1 MRVHHLY
8 IAVALYCWM
17 SLLCSTNLAQ
27 SQQKR
32 LTSTQHLERGEEA
45 FRNKNLRLALA
56 DFNEAIRLDPFLWQA
71 YFSRAQTRERLGD
84 SQGAMTDLNIFL
96 ESNPSNAEAL
106 FSRAV
111 LRYQNGQWA
120 VAREDFLKLLDTP
133 PGETTTVFFQTDK
146 SNKVGSVFTTQT
158 GIRSTCFTY
167 LGLTD
172 LKLAQYKRAINYFDS
187 ALRLSPKC
195 GDCFVNRGMGFQHL
209 RDTTQAISDYQQALK
224 LAPDNSLAQ
233 HNLAILSGFRG
244 KLKETEAMLTEAI
257 EQKPDLPYSYAER
270 GHVRMRQQNWK
281 GALSDFDKA
290 ISIDPADP
298 DDWLN
303 RGLVKEKLKDLSGAL
318 NDITQ
323 AIKLKSDFE
332 KAWLCRGNL
341 MMKLNRVADA
351 VEDYGLAIFHY
362 ADYGPAYY
370 NRALA
375 YHKQGKLKE
384 ACRDLREAQR
394 LDVKIE
400 RKVFDSI
407 CK

>member
-1 MRVHHLY
+1 MRANQVHT
-8 IAVALYCWM
+8 AVALYCWM
-17 SLLCSTNLAQ
+17 SLFCSTNLAQ
-27 SQQKR
+27 VQQKR
-32 LTSTQHLERGEEA
+32 LTSTQYWERGEEA
-45 FRNKNLRLALA
+45 FRNNNVRLALA

-71 YFSRAQTRERLGD
+71 YFARAQARERLGD
-84 SQGAMTDLNIFL
+84 SQGAITDLNIFL
-96 ESNPSNAEAL
+96 ESNPTNAEAL

-120 VAREDFLKLLDTP
+120 VAREDFLTLLDAP
-133 PGETTTVFFQTDK
+133 RGETTTVFFQTDK
-146 SNKVGSVFTTQT
+146 SNKVGTVFTTQT
-158 GIRSTCFTY
+158 GIKPTCFTY
-167 LGLTD
+167 LGLTEI
-172 LKLAQYKRAINYFDS
+172 KLAQYKRAISYFDS
-187 ALRLSPKC
+187 ALHLSPNC
-195 GDCFVNRGMGFQHL
+195 ADCFLNRGMGFQHL
-209 RDTTQAISDYQQALK
+209 RDTTQAIRDYQQALK

-270 GHVRMRQQNWK
+270 GHVRMRQQNWR
-281 GALSDFDKA
+281 GALADFDKA
-290 ISIDPADP
+290 ISIDPTDA

-303 RGLVKEKLKDLSGAL
+303 RGLVKENLKDLNGAF

-332 KAWLCRGNL
+332 KAWLSRGNL

-362 ADYGPAYY
+362 ADYGAAYY

-375 YHKQGKLKE
+375 YRKQGKLKE
-384 ACRDLREAQR
+384 ACSDLRAAQR
-394 LDVKIE
+394 LEVKIE
-400 RKVFDSI
+400 RKVFDAI

>member
-1 MRVHHLY
+1 MRAAIIRV
-8 IAVALYCWM
+8 AVSFYCCMALFC
-17 SLLCSTNLAQ
+17 LTNLAQ
-27 SQQKR
+27 GQQKP
-32 LTSTQHLERGEEA
+32 LTSTQYLERGEEA
-45 FRNKNLRLALA
+45 LRNKNLRLALA
-56 DFNEAIRLDPFLWQA
+56 DFNEAIRLDPFLWLA
-71 YFSRAQTRERLGD
+71 YFARAQARERLGD
-84 SQGAMTDLNIFL
+84 NQGAITDLNIFL
-96 ESNPSNAEAL
+96 ESNPTNAEAL

-111 LRYQNGQWA
+111 LRYQHGQWA
-120 VAREDFLKLLDTP
+120 VAREDFLKLLNAPT
-133 PGETTTVFFQTDK
+133 GETTTVFFQTDK
-146 SNKVGSVFTTQT
+146 SNKVGTVFTTQT
-158 GIRSTCFTY
+158 GIKPTCFTY

-172 LKLAQYKRAINYFDS
+172 LKLAQYKRAISYFDS
-187 ALRLSPKC
+187 ALRLSPTC
-195 GDCFVNRGMGFQHL
+195 ADCFLNRGLGFQHL
-209 RDTTQAISDYQQALK
+209 RDTAQAIRDYQQALK

-257 EQKPDLPYSYAER
+257 YQKPDLPYSYAER

-281 GALSDFDKA
+281 GALADFDKA
-290 ISIDPADP
+290 ISIDHTDA

-303 RGLVKEKLKDLSGAL
+303 RGLVKEKLKDFNGAL

-332 KAWLCRGNL
+332 KAWLCRENL

-351 VEDYGLAIFHY
+351 LEDYGLAIFY
-362 ADYGPAYY
+362 YPDYPEAYY

-375 YHKQGKLKE
+375 YHKHGKLKE
-384 ACRDLREAQR
+384 ACSDLREAQR
-394 LDVKIE
+394 LSMKIA